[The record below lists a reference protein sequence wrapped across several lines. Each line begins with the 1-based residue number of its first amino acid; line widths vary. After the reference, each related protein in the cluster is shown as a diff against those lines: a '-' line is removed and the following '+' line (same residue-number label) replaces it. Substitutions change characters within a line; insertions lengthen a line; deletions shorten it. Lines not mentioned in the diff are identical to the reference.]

1 MRTINAYHP
10 LAHHFE
16 ALFQHA
22 VTAILVTN
30 QKGKIITANPYACKE
45 FGYTKKEL
53 TGNTIELL
61 IPSRFRKAHVQH
73 HRNYLAM
80 PASKKMMNGKEMI
93 ALKKNGKEIPVEITL
108 SAYNYNQEQFVI
120 VFINNVSERKKNE
133 QQIQQLTNELQQKV
147 EQHTKD
153 LEKTVRELKQAH
165 AFQKAL
171 VAHAGAMIITTDK
184 KGIIQSFNPAAEKHL
199 GYKAE
204 EVIGKHTPALFH
216 IPEDVAYK
224 AKSISKELGR
234 KLKPGFETFVA
245 RAAEDRMIETEWLH
259 RRKDGSIFPVS
270 LIVTA
275 IKDNNQ
281 KITGYIGIVVDISD
295 RKKAEAEASSIR
307 KLLND
312 VFTKY
317 PDGSIAVL
325 DREFRYVYAGG
336 ELLKTLQLPINDLTG
351 KRFLPLLN
359 EMQWHQVKEQLEK
372 AFEGKHLTGME
383 VPELKKGLKL
393 TMDAFPLQHSYE
405 RIENIVVIIQNV
417 SELKRIQEEL
427 QKALQKEKELGELKS
442 RFVSMASHEFRTPL
456 STILS
461 SANLLERYTAAE
473 DQPKR
478 NKHIQYIISSVGMLT
493 DTLNDF
499 LSVGKIEEGKIT
511 IKPVDTDICKLIE
524 TVVDEMTPLLKNGQ
538 TIKSVHSGKSFIT
551 IDSSLLRHIVMNLL
565 SNASKFSN
573 EGNAVEVSTSVKA
586 NQFTLKI
593 KDYGIGI
600 SREDQKHLMERFF
613 RGTNAANI
621 QGTGLGL
628 HIVARYAT
636 LLNGTITW
644 KSELEKGSEFIVKF
658 HLNQ

>member
-16 ALFQHA
+16 ALFHNA

-53 TGNTIELL
+53 TGNAIELL

-73 HRNYLAM
+73 HHNYLSN
-80 PASKKMMNGKEMI
+80 PVSKKMMKGKEMMAI
-93 ALKKNGKEIPVEITL
+93 KKNGKEIPVEITL
-108 SAYNYNQEQFVI
+108 SAYKYNQEQFVI
-120 VFINNVSERKKNE
+120 AFINNVSERKKNE
-133 QQIQQLTNELQQKV
+133 QQIQHLTNELQNKV
-147 EQHTKD
+147 QQRTKD
-153 LEKTVRELKQAH
+153 LEQTVQELEQSH
-165 AFQKAL
+165 AFQEAL

-204 EVIGKHTPALFH
+204 EIIGKYTPALFH
-216 IPEDVAYK
+216 IPEEVAYK
-224 AKSISKELGR
+224 AKTISKEVGR

-245 RAAEDRMIETEWLH
+245 RAAEDKMIETEWLH
-259 RRKDGSIFPVS
+259 RKKDGTIFPVS

-275 IKDNNQ
+275 IKDSNQ

-325 DREFRYVYAGG
+325 DNEFRYVYAGG
-336 ELLKTLQLPINDLTG
+336 ELLKTLQLPMNNLTG
-351 KRFLPLLN
+351 QRFLPLLN
-359 EMQWHQVKEQLEK
+359 DMQWHYVKEQLEK
-372 AFEGKHLTGME
+372 VIDGKHLTGVE
-383 VPELKKGLKL
+383 VPELKKGLQL
-393 TMDAFPLQHSYE
+393 TMDAFPLHQPDE

-417 SELKRIQEEL
+417 SELKRIEEEL
-427 QKALQKEKELGELKS
+427 KKALQKEKELGELKS

-511 IKPVDTDICKLIE
+511 IKLLDTDICKLIE

-538 TIKSVHSGKSFIT
+538 SIKSVHSGKAVIT

-573 EGNAVEVSTSVKA
+573 EGNAVEISTSVKA
-586 NQFTLKI
+586 HQFILKI
-593 KDYGIGI
+593 KDCGIGI

-613 RGTNAANI
+613 RGTNASNI